1 MAFIFLLFIFPDF
14 IKAEPIDS
22 ISYSGSKELEN
33 INTKESSKIFFLK
46 EIPRTQVSIQE
57 KNSLSTRNPFLPF
70 GNNVDGKSGFTFS
83 EIDFTGLASMNGE
96 KVAFIRTSKGTNP
109 YLEGEIIGSGFK
121 LVNIDEKNLII
132 KISDDLNIYSITLDE
147 NEK

>member
-1 MAFIFLLFIFPDF
+1 M
-14 IKAEPIDS
+14 
-22 ISYSGSKELEN
+22 
-33 INTKESSKIFFLK
+33 K
-46 EIPRTQVSIQE
+46 EIPRTKVSNQE

-70 GNNVDGKSGFTFS
+70 GNNMDGKSGFSFS

-96 KVAFIRTSKGTNP
+96 NVAFIKTSKGTNP

-121 LVNIDEKNLII
+121 LVNIDEKNLTIEI
-132 KISDDLNIYSITLDE
+132 TDDINIYSISLEE